1 MRDDELF
8 ANFER
13 MRRQLDELFGQ
24 SWERV
29 GVASSKRRG
38 FSPKVDVYYTGD
50 PPRAVVTAD
59 LSGIEIEDVALEVQ
73 GRRLVI
79 GGERRHTEE
88 PHRLYQQIEIEHGH
102 FRRVI
107 ELGADVV
114 PDAAS
119 ATYED
124 GLLRIELPLA
134 EPEKI
139 ALTPIRKTSGERGV
153 NSGGRGDSGRGPRDT

>member
-13 MRRQLDELFGQ
+13 MRRQLDELFGHT
-24 SWERV
+24 WERV
-29 GVASSKRRG
+29 GVSNSKRRG
-38 FSPKVDVYYTGD
+38 FQPKVDVYYTGD

-59 LSGIEIEDVALEVQ
+59 LSGIEIDDVALEVQ

-79 GGERRHTEE
+79 GGERKGCEDQNL
-88 PHRLYQQIEIEHGH
+88 LYQQIEIEHGL

-114 PDAAS
+114 PDAAK

-124 GLLRIELPLA
+124 GMLRIELPLA

-139 ALTPIRKTSGERGV
+139 TLTPIKKTQRKVE
-153 NSGGRGDSGRGPRDT
+153 D

>member
-1 MRDDELF
+1 MRDDDIF

-13 MRRQLDELFGQ
+13 MRRQLDELFGS

-29 GVASSKRRG
+29 GVSSSKRRG
-38 FSPKVDVYYTGD
+38 FSPKVDVYYCGD
-50 PPRAVVTAD
+50 PPKAIVTAD
-59 LSGIEIEDVALEVQ
+59 LAGIAIEDVALEIQ

-79 GGERRHTEE
+79 GGERLHNEQQN
-88 PHRLYQQIEIEHGH
+88 RLYQQIEIEQGR

-114 PDAAS
+114 ADSAT

-139 ALTPIRKTSGERGV
+139 QLTPVKKTSSR
-153 NSGGRGDSGRGPRDT
+153 SGGES

>member
-1 MRDDELF
+1 LIAIFERMRDDDIF

-13 MRRQLDELFGQ
+13 MRRQLDELFGH

-29 GVASSKRRG
+29 GVAQGRRRG
-38 FSPKVDVYYTGD
+38 FSPKVDVYYCGD
-50 PPRAVVTAD
+50 EHPRAIVTAD
-59 LSGIEIEDVALEVQ
+59 LAGIAIEDVALEIQ

-79 GGERRHTEE
+79 SGERAHAEE
-88 PHRLYQQIEIEHGH
+88 TNRLYQQIEIEQGR

-107 ELGADVV
+107 ELGADVIAG
-114 PDAAS
+114 AAA

-134 EPEKI
+134 EPEKVR
-139 ALTPIRKTSGERGV
+139 LTPVKKPGARTGEGE
-153 NSGGRGDSGRGPRDT
+153 

>member
-1 MRDDELF
+1 MRDDDIF

-29 GVASSKRRG
+29 GVTSRKRPG
-38 FSPKVDVYYTGD
+38 FSPKVDVYYCGEEH
-50 PPRAVVTAD
+50 PKAIVTAD
-59 LSGIEIEDVALEVQ
+59 LSGVAIEDVALEVQ

-79 GGERRHTEE
+79 SGERTHGEE
-88 PHRLYQQIEIEHGH
+88 TGRLYQQIEIEHGR

-114 PDAAS
+114 ADAAN

-139 ALTPIRKTSGERGV
+139 QLTPVKKAEPRRGGTS
-153 NSGGRGDSGRGPRDT
+153 

>member
-1 MRDDELF
+1 MRDDDLF

-24 SWERV
+24 TWQRV
-29 GVASSKRRG
+29 GVAGPRGRRG
-38 FSPKVDVYYTGD
+38 FSPKVDVYYCGD
-50 PPRAVVTAD
+50 PPKAVVTAD
-59 LSGIEIEDVALEVQ
+59 LAGVDIDDVSLEVQ

-79 GGERRHTEE
+79 GGERRHQEQDN
-88 PHRLYQQIEIEHGH
+88 RLYQQIEIEHGR

-114 PDAAS
+114 ADAAS

-124 GLLRIELPLA
+124 GMLRIELPLA

-139 ALTPIRKTSGERGV
+139 ALTPIRKASRTAGE
-153 NSGGRGDSGRGPRDT
+153 SGGEGGAR

>member
-1 MRDDELF
+1 MRDDDIF

-29 GVASSKRRG
+29 GVTGKKRPG
-38 FSPKVDVYYTGD
+38 FSPRVDVYYCGED
-50 PPRAVVTAD
+50 QPKAIVTAD
-59 LSGIEIEDVALEVQ
+59 IAGIAIEDVALEVQ

-79 GGERRHTEE
+79 SGERTQPEE
-88 PHRLYQQIEIEHGH
+88 GGRLYQQIEIEHGP

-114 PDAAS
+114 ADAAS

-139 ALTPIRKTSGERGV
+139 QLTPVKKAQTR
-153 NSGGRGDSGRGPRDT
+153 SGGKR

>member
-1 MRDDELF
+1 MRDDDIF

-13 MRRQLDELFGQ
+13 MRRQLDELFGS

-29 GVASSKRRG
+29 GVSSSKRRG
-38 FSPKVDVYYTGD
+38 FSPKVDVYYCGD
-50 PPRAVVTAD
+50 PPKAIVTAD
-59 LSGIEIEDVALEVQ
+59 LAGIAIEDVALEIQ

-79 GGERRHTEE
+79 GGERLHNEQ
-88 PHRLYQQIEIEHGH
+88 PNRLYQQIEIEQGR

-114 PDAAS
+114 ADAAT

-139 ALTPIRKTSGERGV
+139 QLTPVKKTSSR
-153 NSGGRGDSGRGPRDT
+153 SGGES

>member
-1 MRDDELF
+1 MRDDDLF

-13 MRRQLDELFGQ
+13 MRRQLDDLFGS

-29 GVASSKRRG
+29 GVASNKRRG
-38 FSPKVDVYYTGD
+38 FSPKVDVYYKGD
-50 PPRAVVTAD
+50 PPKAVVIAD
-59 LSGIEIEDVALEVQ
+59 LSGIAIEDVALEVQ

-79 GGERRHTEE
+79 GGERTHGEDA
-88 PHRLYQQIEIEHGH
+88 HRLYQQIEIEHGF

-114 PDAAS
+114 ADAAT

-139 ALTPIRKTSGERGV
+139 SLTPVKKP
-153 NSGGRGDSGRGPRDT
+153 GRAAREG

>member
-1 MRDDELF
+1 MRDDDIF

-29 GVASSKRRG
+29 GVTAGKRRG
-38 FSPKVDVYYTGD
+38 FSPRVDVYYCGDD

-59 LSGIEIEDVALEVQ
+59 LAGIAIEDVALEIQ

-79 GGERRHTEE
+79 SGERVQGEE
-88 PHRLYQQIEIEHGH
+88 SHRLYQQIEIEQGR

-114 PDAAS
+114 ADAAR

-124 GLLRIELPLA
+124 GLLRIEMPLA

-139 ALTPIRKTSGERGV
+139 RLTPVKRTSAER
-153 NSGGRGDSGRGPRDT
+153 RGDS

>member
-1 MRDDELF
+1 MREDELF

-29 GVASSKRRG
+29 GVTGGPRRRG
-38 FSPKVDVYYTGD
+38 FSPKVDVYYCGE
-50 PPRAVVTAD
+50 PPKAVVTAD
-59 LSGIEIEDVALEVQ
+59 LSGIDIEDVALEVQ

-79 GGERRHTEE
+79 GGERKHSEE
-88 PHRLYQQIEIEHGH
+88 HNRLYQQIEIEHGH

-114 PDAAS
+114 ADAAT

-139 ALTPIRKTSGERGV
+139 SLTPIKKSPRGG
-153 NSGGRGDSGRGPRDT
+153 SPG

>member
-1 MRDDELF
+1 MQDDDLF

-13 MRRQLDELFGQ
+13 MRRQLDELFGHA
-24 SWERV
+24 WERV
-29 GVASSKRRG
+29 GVTGGARRGRG
-38 FSPKVDVYYTGD
+38 FSPKVDVYYCGD
-50 PPRAVVTAD
+50 PPKAVVTAD

-79 GGERRHTEE
+79 GGERKHVEE
-88 PHRLYQQIEIEHGH
+88 HNRLYQQIEIEHGH

-114 PDAAS
+114 ADAAS

-139 ALTPIRKTSGERGV
+139 ALTPIKKAARSTEP
-153 NSGGRGDSGRGPRDT
+153 GGRG

>member
-1 MRDDELF
+1 MRDDDIF

-13 MRRQLDELFGQ
+13 MRRQLDELFGH

-29 GVASSKRRG
+29 AVAGGKRRG
-38 FSPKVDVYYTGD
+38 FSPRVDVYYCGD
-50 PPRAVVTAD
+50 DTPRAVVTAD
-59 LSGIEIEDVALEVQ
+59 LAGITIEDVALEIQ

-79 GGERRHTEE
+79 SGERTQGEDAN
-88 PHRLYQQIEIEHGH
+88 RLYQQIEIEHGR

-114 PDAAS
+114 PDAAT

-124 GLLRIELPLA
+124 GLLRIEMPLA

-139 ALTPIRKTSGERGV
+139 QLTPIKRTPAKRQ
-153 NSGGRGDSGRGPRDT
+153 GGA

>member
-1 MRDDELF
+1 MRDDDIF

-29 GVASSKRRG
+29 GVTSRKRPG
-38 FSPKVDVYYTGD
+38 FSPKVDVYYYGD
-50 PPRAVVTAD
+50 PPRAIVTAD
-59 LSGIEIEDVALEVQ
+59 LAGISIEDVALEIQ

-79 GGERRHTEE
+79 GGAREHGEE
-88 PHRLYQQIEIEHGH
+88 NGRLYQQIEIEHGR

-114 PDAAS
+114 ADQAS

-139 ALTPIRKTSGERGV
+139 QLTPVKKVSPKDAG
-153 NSGGRGDSGRGPRDT
+153 

>member
-1 MRDDELF
+1 MRDDDIF

-29 GVASSKRRG
+29 GVTSGKRRG
-38 FSPKVDVYYTGD
+38 FTPRVDVYYCGD
-50 PPRAVVTAD
+50 PPKAIVTAD
-59 LSGIEIEDVALEVQ
+59 LAGVSIEDVALEIV

-79 GGERRHTEE
+79 SGERVHNEDAR
-88 PHRLYQQIEIEHGH
+88 RLYQQIEVEHGR
-102 FRRVI
+102 FRRVV

-114 PDAAS
+114 ADAAS

-139 ALTPIRKTSGERGV
+139 ALTPIKKKSPAMKKGGE
-153 NSGGRGDSGRGPRDT
+153 S